1 MNNNKLVSVI
11 ISAFNSEE
19 TIDYSLQSI
28 INQTYQNLEILIMDD
43 CSTDNTFKILKK
55 YENSLN
61 NVRIFKNDVNIGLT
75 RSLNK
80 LIKYSNGHFIAR
92 HDTDDLSNVFRI
104 EKQVSYLNSMDLDGC
119 TSRAFVM
126 NSNKKIPNL
135 SFYFPINLV
144 MKVKNPFI
152 HGSLLIKKEALNLV
166 NNYDEKFYYAQDY
179 KLMRDLIDNNLK
191 IKIMSEVLYSLNMQN
206 NISSNKKIEQEFFAN
221 CVKKNVNPVEEL

>member
-1 MNNNKLVSVI
+1 MNNNNLVSVI

-28 INQTYQNLEILIMDD
+28 INQTYQNIEILIMDD
-43 CSTDNTFKILKK
+43 CSTDNTFKKLKK
-55 YENSLN
+55 YENSFN
-61 NVRIFKNDVNIGLT
+61 NVRVFKNDENIGLT

-80 LIKYSNGHFIAR
+80 LINYSNGYFIAR
-92 HDTDDLSNVFRI
+92 HDTDDISNVLRI
-104 EKQVSYLNSMDLDGC
+104 EKQVSYLNSLDLDGC

-152 HGSLLIKKEALNLV
+152 HGSLLVKKEALNQV
-166 NNYDEKFYYAQDY
+166 NNYDERFYYAQDY

-191 IKIMSEVLYSLNMQN
+191 VKIMSEALHSLNMQN
-206 NISSNKKIEQEFFAN
+206 NISSNNRSEQKFFAD
-221 CVKKNVNPVEEL
+221 CVKKNVNPIEEL